1 MSNEKKS
8 RNISLYFIF
17 AVVGIVLIVV
27 GTVWLVQSEDFKK
40 NAVQTE
46 ATITKIETYEDSDD
60 ETQYNVL
67 VEFYADDVKVEG
79 DLGFHVSG
87 MKKGQTVKI
96 LYNPDDP
103 NDFKSASEGI
113 WMFVVFI
120 IGGIPLTFVGFFPLI
135 MKLIT
140 AIKNRRVQV

>member
-1 MSNEKKS
+1 MSGEKQKKK
-8 RNISLYFIF
+8 ISLYFIF
-17 AVVGIVLIVV
+17 AVVGIALIVA
-27 GTVWLVQSEDFKK
+27 GTVWLVQSENFKK
-40 NAVQTE
+40 KAVQTE
-46 ATITKIETYEDSDD
+46 ATITEIETYEDSDG

-79 DLGFHVSG
+79 DLGLHVSG

-96 LYNPDDP
+96 FYNPDDP

-120 IGGIPLTFVGFFPLI
+120 VGGIPLTFVGFFPLI
-135 MKLIT
+135 MKLIA
-140 AIKNRRVQV
+140 AIKNRRVRV